1 MTSSLQRWFKQ
12 LIPRYTTPWL
22 AMASVQ
28 GGVKKI
34 YVLDCGGQYAHLIA
48 SRVRKH
54 EALSVI
60 VEADTPVEE
69 LTGAH
74 LPSRSRPAPAPRVTR
89 PAAQTP
95 AR

>member
-1 MTSSLQRWFKQ
+1 
-12 LIPRYTTPWL
+12 
-22 AMASVQ
+22 MASVQ
-28 GGVKKI
+28 GGVKKV

-69 LTGAH
+69 LTGAR
-74 LPSRSRPAPAPRVTR
+74 LPSCSRPTPAPRVTLPAARRCRRGDRVRR
-89 PAAQTP
+89 PAV
-95 AR
+95 RV